1 MMKRMTKYR
10 KAMGTLAATIAIVA
24 TNFLLDA
31 PLTKY
36 LTNVFQKHINTPSK
50 TQEKEVN
57 Q

>member
-1 MMKRMTKYR
+1 MKRMTKYR
-10 KAMGTLAATIAIVA
+10 KAMGTLVATIAMVA